1 VADPKA
7 IELLLLRL
15 RVSKMAEWSAMVMMS
30 AFGIFAFGLHHH
42 RKYPS
47 SADSG

>member
-15 RVSKMAEWSAMVMMS
+15 RVSKMAEWSAMVTMS
-30 AFGIFAFGLHHH
+30 AFGIFAFGMHHH
-42 RKYPS
+42 RNYPS